1 MKACVIMHYMIV
13 EDEVFVDPTE
23 RFDYGG
29 QNVEPS
35 RGRTTRTLAEFIDAH
50 KQIRDQETHFQ
61 LKEDLIEHLW
71 NHHPDL
77 Y

>member
-1 MKACVIMHYMIV
+1 V
-13 EDEVFVDPTE
+13 
-23 RFDYGG
+23 
-29 QNVEPS
+29 QPS
-35 RGRTTRTLAEFIDAH
+35 RGLATWTLAEFIDAH
-50 KQIRDQETHFQ
+50 KKIRDQETHFQ